1 MSVDGIIYS
10 GEEMCRSCGNCSA
23 EHSKN
28 IDDAVDAVEESG
40 VI

>member
-1 MSVDGIIYS
+1 MNVDGIRLN
-10 GEEMCRSCGNCSA
+10 GVEMCRSCGNCSS

>member
-1 MSVDGIIYS
+1 
-10 GEEMCRSCGNCSA
+10 MCKICGNCSQ
-23 EHSKN
+23 EHSKT